1 VQKMRR
7 FGVSMIAAGLMFG
20 LVGCGGSEGVAEGD
34 PTPEDSTAVD
44 TTAPDTTAPDTT
56 APDTTAP
63 DTTAPDTTA
72 TDTTATETPPATTTD
87 PAVPVLN
94 QDNFASELTAA
105 QTAAG
110 SAHIEATIG
119 SSGQTGK
126 MTADIDGLGDGD
138 NLAMDLSLDIAGQQL
153 KMILVDQAFYIQGAG
168 ISSDPAKPWVKIDIR
183 DPNNPFAQLFD
194 ASNPANFTAYLE
206 GVTGFKDK
214 GIETADGVEARHYSV
229 TVDTAKML
237 AANPAFKGQD
247 VSSLGLPDE
256 VTSEVYVNSDN
267 LPVEI
272 SVTMG
277 SAGSFE
283 AHFSKYGEPVDV
295 KAPPASQVSEFSL

>member
-1 VQKMRR
+1 MTSVRR

-20 LVGCGGSEGVAEGD
+20 LVACSGSEEVATDD
-34 PTPEDSTAVD
+34 PSTVE
-44 TTAPDTTAPDTT
+44 TTSPD
-56 APDTTAP
+56 
-63 DTTAPDTTA
+63 TA
-72 TDTTATETPPATTTD
+72 TDTPATDTPTTSTGPAATDTPVTDASPTETAD
-87 PAVPVLN
+87 PAVPVLSEK
-94 QDNFASELTAA
+94 NFASELTAA

-119 SSGQTGK
+119 ASGQTGK
-126 MTADIDGLGDGD
+126 MVADVDGLGNGD

-153 KMILVDQAFYIQGAG
+153 KMVLVDKAFYIQGAG
-168 ISSDPAKPWVKIDIR
+168 ISSDPAKPWVKIDIS

-206 GVTGFKDK
+206 GVTGFQDK
-214 GIETADGVEARHYSV
+214 GIETVDGVEARHYSV

-256 VTSEVYVNSDN
+256 VTSEVYVNGDN

-272 SVTMG
+272 SVAMG